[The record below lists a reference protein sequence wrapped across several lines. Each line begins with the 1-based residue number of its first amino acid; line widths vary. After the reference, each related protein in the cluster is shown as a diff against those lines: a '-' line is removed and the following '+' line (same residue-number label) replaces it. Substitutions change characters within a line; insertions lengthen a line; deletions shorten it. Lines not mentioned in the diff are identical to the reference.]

1 MDLSTITNY
10 ISPIIL
16 IACLGIGYTLHT
28 LHNKIL
34 NSFIPIISAIL
45 GVAAAV
51 WSFGTLDLPTIVTGM
66 ISGLASTG
74 MYEAFK
80 NMIGLPATYAD
91 AMAIPEIQ
99 YGDSVDDTD
108 DFLQGKHFTKE

>member
-51 WSFGTLDLPTIVTGM
+51 
-66 ISGLASTG
+66 
-74 MYEAFK
+74 
-80 NMIGLPATYAD
+80 
-91 AMAIPEIQ
+91 
-99 YGDSVDDTD
+99 
-108 DFLQGKHFTKE
+108 